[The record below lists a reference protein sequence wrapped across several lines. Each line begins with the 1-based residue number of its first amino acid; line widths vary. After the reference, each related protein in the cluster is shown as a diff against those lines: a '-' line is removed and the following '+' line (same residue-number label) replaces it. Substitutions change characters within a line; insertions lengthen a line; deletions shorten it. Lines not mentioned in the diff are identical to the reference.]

1 MFRLIKYCFAVA
13 MLLGTL
19 FSCKNN
25 APVDNNRYI
34 LWRNDFKGNQNVID
48 EELEQII
55 PFSQKENSKPLELPI
70 TPRVWWYNFGQNTFN
85 PIKNERK
92 LSDLVAELEQIKKSN
107 NASARKIQKIEKKI
121 ERFQGNLQEQSGWL
135 WRNIG
140 EKQVLIS
147 AANVAETA
155 SKMKKFLYDVGYRDA
170 EVIYRLDSSNAKRKL
185 KVTYFID
192 EKVGYKIDTV
202 QYVTNDVVID
212 SLIKA
217 NVSKQTI
224 TSGSL
229 FDLRLVAAEKL
240 RLEALLKNNGYYNF
254 NNKFIS
260 HGATNY
266 ENDEALFLKTKRGNL
281 KIEVQNP
288 ENKPRH
294 ERFTVEEVIFKAF
307 DPNSSDTY
315 RSPDTVF
322 YNGVKFIRL
331 DRNVPINIIS
341 PRIISKPGSVYRI
354 SDIMETQ
361 RQISL
366 YNQFAFTSSQIKP
379 LSPGQLSLEY
389 FAPLLEKY
397 TFGISPGINNIY
409 NDGSTFFGLG
419 VPVSLTAR
427 NLLKKLEIFE
437 GSLRA
442 SYEGQPAPIN
452 TSSETSGA
460 IRGSLELGLNLNLTL
475 PTLWPLQNSLQALNL
490 KNPRTIFGIGYN
502 YSEPF
507 WGKRLN
513 FKLNTN
519 HSIQF
524 SKNAFLYLSVLDA
537 HLINTIYFNNE
548 SGRRFYNSLIDLQ
561 QQGNNL
567 KITFDPQFVS
577 SLNSNFVYNNQNP
590 SKPLSSSKFFRLF
603 LESGGTVLNFLDN
616 KERINIIEK
625 AFPLRQSE
633 NGIDSVRAYFRFVKL
648 NADYRRSVGI
658 NAKSSYAY
666 RFNVGLANPYGS
678 NRSMPFDKNFFIGGS
693 NSVRA
698 WAPRT
703 LGTGSSKPDITGAGN
718 TIPQP
723 GDILLE
729 SSIEYRLKVL
739 HFAGDIQLAG
749 FVDAG
754 NVWKWHQTNTP
765 SKLDKANFDFRRFYK
780 EIAIGT
786 GFGLR
791 WDLSYFLFRFDWG
804 IKVFDP
810 SQDKGS
816 RFVLDDFSLRRK
828 QQYGLN
834 WNFGI
839 GYPF

>member
-1 MFRLIKYCFAVA
+1 
-13 MLLGTL
+13 MLMLFLQGML

-25 APVDNNRYI
+25 IPVDNNKYI
-34 LWRNDFKGNQNVID
+34 LWRNDFKGNQKVRD
-48 EELEQII
+48 YELEQII

-70 TPRVWWYNFGQNTFN
+70 TPRVWWYNFGSNIFIAN
-85 PIKNERK
+85 RYEEKIAIASKK
-92 LSDLVAELEQIKKSN
+92 LSTIKLSPQGSPRN
-107 NASARKIQKIEKKI
+107 IQKLEKKI
-121 ERFQGNLQEQSGWL
+121 ERYQENLQEMNGWF

-147 AANVAETA
+147 PLNVSETA
-155 SKMKKFLYDVGYRDA
+155 DKMKKFLNDIGYRDA
-170 EVIYRLDSSNAKRKL
+170 EVSFKFDTTNKKRKV
-185 KVTYFID
+185 KVTYLIQ
-192 EKVGYKIDTV
+192 EKSAYLIDTI
-202 QYVTNDVVID
+202 QYVVMDTLLENLLKLTKKNQLVEEG
-212 SLIKA
+212 
-217 NVSKQTI
+217 N
-224 TSGSL
+224 L
-229 FDLRLVAAEKL
+229 FDLRKVAEEKL
-240 RLEALLKNNGYYNF
+240 RIEQMFKNNGYYNF

-266 ENDEALFLKTKRGNL
+266 ENDEKLFFETKHGNL
-281 KIEVQNP
+281 RIEIQNP
-288 ENKPRH
+288 DVNTYH
-294 ERFTVEEVIFKAF
+294 QQYQIEEVIFKAF
-307 DPNSSDTY
+307 DPNSNKSFY
-315 RSPDTVF
+315 KPDTVF

-331 DRNVPINIIS
+331 DRNVPLNIIS
-341 PRIISKPGSVYRI
+341 PRIISKPGAIYKI
-354 SDIMETQ
+354 QDIVETQ

-366 YNQFAFTSSQIKP
+366 YNQFAFASSQIKP

-409 NDGSTFFGLG
+409 NEGSTFFGFG
-419 VPVSLTAR
+419 VPFSLSAR

-442 SYEGQPAPIN
+442 SYEGQPSPIN
-452 TSSETSGA
+452 KS

-475 PTLWPLQNSLQALNL
+475 PTLWPFQNHLNQLNL
-490 KNPRTIFGIGYN
+490 KNPRTILGIGYN

-513 FKLNTN
+513 FKINTN
-519 HSIQF
+519 HSLQLSKF
-524 SKNAFLYLSVLDA
+524 SQIYFSVLDA

-548 SGRRFYNSLIDLQ
+548 SGREFYNSLIALQ
-561 QQGNNL
+561 NQGNNL

-577 SLNSNFVYNNQNP
+577 SLNSNFVYNNQNL
-590 SKPLSSSKFFRLF
+590 SKPFSSSKFFRVF
-603 LESGGTVLNFLDN
+603 AESGGTVLNFLDN
-616 KERINIIEK
+616 KNQIGIVEK
-625 AFPLRQSE
+625 VFPLKQAE
-633 NGIDSVRAYFRFVKL
+633 NSIDSVRAYFRFVKI
-648 NADYRRSVGI
+648 NADYRRNLNI
-658 NAKSSYAY
+658 NQKSSYAY
-666 RFNVGLANPYGS
+666 RFNLGLANPYGP

-703 LGTGSSKPDITGAGN
+703 LGTGSSKPDTTSAGN

-729 SSIEYRLKVL
+729 SSLEYRLKVL
-739 HFAGDIQLAG
+739 HFAGEIQLAL
-749 FVDAG
+749 FLDAG

-765 SKLDKANFDFRRFYK
+765 TKYNSANFDFRRFYK
-780 EIAIGT
+780 EIALGT

-804 IKVFDP
+804 IKVVDP
-810 SQDKGS
+810 SRDPGS
-816 RFVLDDFSLRRK
+816 RFVLDDFTLKRK

>member
-1 MFRLIKYCFAVA
+1 MALV
-13 MLLGTL
+13 LGNL

-25 APVDNNRYI
+25 VPLDNNQYI
-34 LWRNDFKGNQNVID
+34 LWRNDFKGNQKVNN
-48 EELEQII
+48 EELELII
-55 PFSQKENSKPLELPI
+55 PFSQKENSKPLKLPI
-70 TPRVWWYNFGQNTFN
+70 TPRVWWYNIGINTFDKT
-85 PIKNERK
+85 KNEQKTDILEKK
-92 LSDLVAELEQIKKSN
+92 LENLKKLKST
-107 NASARKIQKIEKKI
+107 SARKIQKIEKRI
-121 ERFQGNLQEQSGWL
+121 DRFHANLQEGSNWL

-140 EKQVLIS
+140 EKQVVVTEGNI
-147 AANVAETA
+147 AETA
-155 SKMKKFLYDVGYRDA
+155 TKMQKFLYDVSYRDA
-170 EVIYRLDSSNAKRKL
+170 KVSYRLDTAGQKRKL
-185 KVTYFID
+185 NVTYLID
-192 EKVGYKIDTV
+192 ENTGYVIDTV
-202 QYVTNDVVID
+202 QYIANDPRID
-212 SLIKA
+212 SILKA
-217 NVSKQTI
+217 NTKGQLISH
-224 TSGSL
+224 GSL

-240 RLEALLKNNGYYNF
+240 RLELLLKNNGYYNF

-260 HGATNY
+260 HGATNFE
-266 ENDEALFLKTKRGNL
+266 ENEALFVERKKGNL
-281 KIEVQNP
+281 RIEIQNP
-288 ENKPRH
+288 EVKLLH
-294 ERFTVEEVIFKAF
+294 ETYTVEEVIFKAF
-307 DPNSSDTY
+307 DPNSNNAFS
-315 RSPDTVF
+315 SPDTVF

-331 DRNVPINIIS
+331 DKNVPLGIIS
-341 PRIISKPGSVYRI
+341 PRIISKPGHFYKL
-354 SDIMETQ
+354 SDITETQ

-366 YNQFAFTSSQIKP
+366 YNQFAFASSQVKP

-389 FAPLLEKY
+389 FAPLLQKY

-409 NDGSTFFGLG
+409 NDRSTFFGFG
-419 VPVSLTAR
+419 VPVSLTGR

-437 GSLRA
+437 GSFRA
-442 SYEGQPAPIN
+442 SYEGQPSPIKTAN
-452 TSSETSGA
+452 KS
-460 IRGSLELGLNLNLTL
+460 IRGSLELGLNLNMTL
-475 PTLWPLQNSLQALNL
+475 PTLWPFQNKLGALNL
-490 KNPRTIFGIGYN
+490 MNPRTILGVGYN

-524 SKNAFLYLSVLDA
+524 SKFAFLYFSVLDA
-537 HLINTIYFNNE
+537 HLVNTIYFNNE
-548 SGRRFYNSLIDLQ
+548 PGREFYNSLIALQ
-561 QQGNNL
+561 KEGNNL

-577 SLNSNFVYNNQNP
+577 SLNSNFVFNNQNP

-603 LESGGTVLNFLDN
+603 LESGGTSLNFLKD
-616 KERINIIEK
+616 KERINLIEK
-625 AFPLRQSE
+625 AFPLKQSE

-648 NADYRRSVGI
+648 NADYRQSI
-658 NAKSSYAY
+658 SLNSKSSYAY
-666 RFNVGLANPYGS
+666 RFNLGLANPYGS
-678 NRSMPFDKNFFIGGS
+678 NRSMPYDKNFFIGGS

-703 LGTGSSKPDITGAGN
+703 LGTGSTKPDTTAAGN

-729 SSIEYRLKVL
+729 SSVEYRVKVL
-739 HFAGDIQLAG
+739 RFAGDIQLAG
-749 FVDAG
+749 FIDAG

-765 SKLDKANFDFRRFYK
+765 SKQDKANFDFRRFYK
-780 EIAIGT
+780 EIAVGT

-810 SQDKGS
+810 SREPGS
-816 RFVLDDFSLRRK
+816 RFVLDDFSLKRK

>member
-1 MFRLIKYCFAVA
+1 MLVF
-13 MLLGTL
+13 LLGTL

-25 APVDNNRYI
+25 VPVDNNKYI
-34 LWRNDFKGNQNVID
+34 LWRNDFKGNQKVID
-48 EELEQII
+48 EELELII

-70 TPRVWWYNFGQNTFN
+70 TPRVWWYNFGRNTFN
-85 PIKNERK
+85 APKNEKK
-92 LSDLVAELEQIKKSN
+92 LTGLQNSLTNLN
-107 NASARKIQKIEKKI
+107 NSQVKSARKVQKLEKKI
-121 ERFQGNLQEQSGWL
+121 ERFQGNLEEQSGWL

-147 AANVAETA
+147 EANIAETA
-155 SKMKKFLYDVGYRDA
+155 SKMKKFLNDAGFRDA
-170 EVIYRLDSSNAKRKL
+170 EVRYNLDTTRKNKRLN
-185 KVTYFID
+185 VTYIID
-192 EKVGYKIDTV
+192 EKIGYSIDTV
-202 QYVTNDVVID
+202 QYFASDPVID
-212 SLIKA
+212 SLLRSNEKL
-217 NVSKQTI
+217 QLI
-224 TSGSL
+224 TKGSL
-229 FDLRLVAAEKL
+229 FDLRLVSAEKL
-240 RLEALLKNNGYYNF
+240 RLEQLLKNNGYYNF
-254 NNKFIS
+254 NNKFIT
-260 HGATNY
+260 HGASNY
-266 ENDEALFLKTKRGNL
+266 ENDEALFVQRKRGNL
-281 KIEVQNP
+281 KFEIQNP
-288 ENKPRH
+288 EIKLAH
-294 ERFTVEEVIFKAF
+294 ERFTVEEVVFKAF
-307 DPNSSDTY
+307 DPNSGSTLAK
-315 RSPDTVF
+315 PDTVF

-331 DRNVPINIIS
+331 DKNVPLNIIS
-341 PRIISKPGSVYRI
+341 PRIISKPGGLYRI

-366 YNQFAFTSSQIKP
+366 YNQFAFASSQVKA

-409 NDGSTFFGLG
+409 NDGSTFFGFG
-419 VPVSLTAR
+419 VPVSLTGR
-427 NLLKKLEIFE
+427 NLLKKLETFE

-442 SYEGQPAPIN
+442 SYEGQPSPIN
-452 TSSETSGA
+452 TSNKS
-460 IRGSLELGLNLNLTL
+460 IRGSLELGLNLNMTL
-475 PTLWPLQNSLQALNL
+475 PTLWPFQNKLGQLNL
-490 KNPRTIFGIGYN
+490 MNPRTIVGVGYN

-548 SGRRFYNSLIDLQ
+548 SGQEFYNSLLDLQ

-567 KITFDPQFVS
+567 KVTFDPQFVS

-590 SKPLSSSKFFRLF
+590 SKPLSSSRFFRLF
-603 LESGGTVLNFLDN
+603 LESGGTVLNFLEN
-616 KERINIIEK
+616 KEKLNLIERI
-625 AFPLRQSE
+625 FPLRQSE

-648 NADYRRSVGI
+648 NADYRRSIGI
-658 NAKSSYAY
+658 NSKSSYAY
-666 RFNVGLANPYGS
+666 RFNLGLANPYGS
-678 NRSMPFDKNFFIGGS
+678 NRSMPYDKNFFIGGS

-703 LGTGSSKPDITGAGN
+703 LGTGSSKPDTTAAGN

-729 SSIEYRLKVL
+729 SSIEYRIKVL
-739 HFAGDIQLAG
+739 RFAGDIQLAG
-749 FVDAG
+749 FIDAG
-754 NVWKWHQTNTP
+754 NVWKWHQINTP
-765 SKLDKANFDFRRFYK
+765 NKQDQANFDFKRFYK
-780 EIAIGT
+780 EIAVGT

-810 SQDKGS
+810 SRAVGN
-816 RFVLDDFSLRRK
+816 RFVLDDFSLKRK

>member
-1 MFRLIKYCFAVA
+1 MVV
-13 MLLGTL
+13 LLLETL

-25 APVDNNRYI
+25 VPIDNNKYI
-34 LWRNDFKGNQNVID
+34 LWRNDFKGNQKVID

-55 PFSQKENSKPLELPI
+55 PFAQKENSKPLELPI
-70 TPRVWWYNFGQNTFN
+70 TPRVWWYNFGLNTFN
-85 PIKNERK
+85 PVKNERK
-92 LSDLVAELEQIKKSN
+92 LGLLTKELELQKNSN
-107 NASARKIQKIEKKI
+107 SASARKVQKMEKKI
-121 ERFQGNLQEQSGWL
+121 ERFQGNLEEQSGWL

-140 EKQVLIS
+140 EKQVIIS
-147 AANVAETA
+147 QANVAETA
-155 SKMKKFLYDVGYRDA
+155 LKMKKFLYDVGFRDA
-170 EVIYRLDSSNAKRKL
+170 EVTYRLDTVSTNRKL

-192 EKVGYKIDTV
+192 EKVGYIIDSV
-202 QYVTNDVVID
+202 QYFVADKTID
-212 SLIKA
+212 SLIRA
-217 NVSKQTI
+217 TISKQLVA
-224 TSGSL
+224 SGNL

-240 RLEALLKNNGYYNF
+240 RLEQLLKNNGYYNF
-254 NNKFIS
+254 NNKFIT

-266 ENDEALFLKTKRGNL
+266 ENSELLFVERKRGNL
-281 KIEVQNP
+281 KIEIQSP
-288 ENKPRH
+288 EIRTTH

-307 DPNSSDTY
+307 DPNSNSTY
-315 RSPDTVF
+315 AKPDTVF

-331 DRNVPINIIS
+331 DKNVPLNIIS
-341 PRIISKPGSVYRI
+341 PRIISKPGATYRI

-366 YNQFAFTSSQIKP
+366 YNQFAFASSQIKP

-409 NDGSTFFGLG
+409 NDGSTFFGFG
-419 VPVSLTAR
+419 VPVSLTGR

-437 GSLRA
+437 GSFRA
-442 SYEGQPAPIN
+442 SYEGQPSPITTPN
-452 TSSETSGA
+452 KS

-475 PTLWPLQNSLQALNL
+475 PTLWPFQNTLHALNL
-490 KNPRTIFGIGYN
+490 KNPRTILGIGYN

-524 SKNAFLYLSVLDA
+524 SKSAFLYLSVLDA
-537 HLINTIYFNNE
+537 HLVNTIYFNNDP
-548 SGRRFYNSLIDLQ
+548 GRDFYNSLVNLQ

-567 KITFDPQFVS
+567 KVTFDPQFVS

-625 AFPLRQSE
+625 VFPLKQSE

-648 NADYRRSVGI
+648 NADYRRSIGI

-666 RFNVGLANPYGS
+666 RFNLGLANPYGN
-678 NRSMPFDKNFFIGGS
+678 NRAMPFDKNFFIGGS

-703 LGTGSSKPDITGAGN
+703 LGTGSSKPDTTESNN

-739 HFAGDIQLAG
+739 HFAGDIQIAG
-749 FVDAG
+749 FIDAG

-765 SKLDKANFDFRRFYK
+765 SKFDKSNFDFKRFYK
-780 EIAIGT
+780 EIAVGT

-810 SQDKGS
+810 SREQGS
-816 RFVLDDFSLRRK
+816 RFVLDDFSLRKK